1 MMIDT
6 LAQLRALYDPA
17 RERSVHKEM
26 TQLDVHATR
35 FIGLSPL
42 LVVSSANAAGAMD
55 ASPRGGAPGFAKVVD
70 AHTLLIPDAPGNN
83 RLDTLEN
90 IVATGQAGLLFLV
103 PGVDETLRV
112 NGQAAL
118 STLEADRALCTDE
131 RRVPKL
137 VIRVT
142 VQAAYLHCA
151 KAFMRS
157 RLWDPAARVPRNVL
171 PTIGQMIADQTGLQ
185 VPAETQ
191 EQVAKVKPVVHPVV
205 RTHPET
211 GRLGLFVSE
220 HFTTR
225 IAGLPEDESRALLAE
240 LFAEVVR
247 RTARLIAEWQAAGSI
262 AHVFTHFELRLSI
275 FRVGPIKVPPG
286 DHGFWVPVT
295 ELDGQA
301 LPTVMKKAIAAAI
314 PTRLSIR

>member
-1 MMIDT
+1 MPFMMIET
-6 LAQLRALYDPA
+6 LDQLRALYDPA

-26 TQLDVHATR
+26 TQLDGHATR

-42 LVVSSANAAGAMD
+42 LVIASASAAGAMD
-55 ASPRGGAPGFAKVVD
+55 ASPRGGAPGFVKVVG

-118 STLEADRALCTDE
+118 STEEADRALCADE

-151 KAFMRS
+151 KALMRS
-157 RLWDPAARVPRNVL
+157 ALWDASRHVKRAVL
-171 PTIGQMIADQTGLQ
+171 PSMGEMLRDQIGDRMGAD
-185 VPAETQ
+185 VVFETQ
-191 EQVAKVKPVVHPVV
+191 AQMLERYRQS
-205 RTHPET
+205 
-211 GRLGLFVSE
+211 L
-220 HFTTR
+220 
-225 IAGLPEDESRALLAE
+225 
-240 LFAEVVR
+240 
-247 RTARLIAEWQAAGSI
+247 
-262 AHVFTHFELRLSI
+262 
-275 FRVGPIKVPPG
+275 
-286 DHGFWVPVT
+286 
-295 ELDGQA
+295 
-301 LPTVMKKAIAAAI
+301 
-314 PTRLSIR
+314 